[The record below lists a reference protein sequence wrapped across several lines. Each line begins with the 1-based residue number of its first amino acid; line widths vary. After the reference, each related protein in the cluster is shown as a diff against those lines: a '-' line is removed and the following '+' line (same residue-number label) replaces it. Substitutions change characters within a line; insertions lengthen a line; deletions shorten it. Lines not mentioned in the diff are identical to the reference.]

1 MSVINQMLR
10 DLDARAASD
19 QERAGLPPRIRTL
32 PPGGQ
37 VRRQNLRMLVIGMG
51 AGALLMAG
59 VLLLFRAFSSP
70 DAPPAIPPPP
80 AAPVLPAAVPPAP
93 TFTAPAVPATSAVPA
108 DVAEMKLSM
117 LVGQTQTKP
126 PTAPV
131 AASSPPPLPPLPA
144 PPAPPKTL
152 PAMKPVTAP
161 PAAAA
166 KPAPVAASSPAP
178 APQAVAEESQIDKRS
193 KGGHGREFAEA
204 EYRKAMQAV
213 KRGDNEAALPLF
225 KRALELDPDLARA
238 RQGYLS
244 VLVAAK
250 RWDMARQVAE
260 QGLALDPTQSGW
272 ANIVARLQFE
282 QGDTAGAV
290 QTLERFAVHAPHDAD
305 YQGLFAYLLQKQQRP
320 AEAAERFRAALQ
332 VRPNEGRWWF
342 GLGLSLEQA
351 GNAGGAKE
359 AYAKARSLGNL
370 PPDMVLA
377 VEQKLK

>member
-10 DLDARAASD
+10 DLDARAASE

-51 AGALLMAG
+51 AGAILMAL
-59 VLLLFRAFSSP
+59 VLLLFRVSTTPNEIPVAT
-70 DAPPAIPPPP
+70 PAP
-80 AAPVLPAAVPPAP
+80 AAPVAIPPAP
-93 TFTAPAVPATSAVPA
+93 TSVAPVAPAVPAVPA
-108 DVAEMKLSM
+108 DVAEMKLSL
-117 LVGQTQTKP
+117 LVGQQAQPKP
-126 PTAPV
+126 
-131 AASSPPPLPPLPA
+131 
-144 PPAPPKTL
+144 
-152 PAMKPVTAP
+152 KPVTP
-161 PAAAA
+161 
-166 KPAPVAASSPAP
+166 PAP
-178 APQAVAEESQIDKRS
+178 APVLPPQPKAAPAEKPVAAPPVAVPKSVPAHLPSPQVMAEEAQIDKRT
-193 KGGHGREFAEA
+193 KGGQGRELAEA

-225 KRALELDPDLARA
+225 KHALELDPELARA

-250 RWDMARQVAE
+250 RWDVARQVAE

-282 QGDTAGAV
+282 QGDAAGAV
-290 QTLERFAVHAPHDAD
+290 QTLERFAIHAPHDAD
-305 YQGLFAYLLQKQQRP
+305 FQGLFAYLLQKQQRP

-351 GNAGGAKE
+351 GNSAGAKE
-359 AYAKARSLGNL
+359 AYTKAKSVGNL
-370 PPDMVLA
+370 PPDMAAA
-377 VEQKLK
+377 VEQKLR

>member
-32 PPGGQ
+32 PPGGL

-51 AGALLMAG
+51 AGAILMA
-59 VLLLFRAFSSP
+59 VALLLIRLLSAP
-70 DAPPAIPPPP
+70 DDMPTTIPVPPLVPPAV
-80 AAPVLPAAVPPAP
+80 PVPAAVPPAP
-93 TFTAPAVPATSAVPA
+93 TSAAPAAAAAPA
-108 DVAEMKLSM
+108 DVAEMKLSL
-117 LVGQTQTKP
+117 LVGQKAEPKP
-126 PTAPV
+126 AV
-131 AASSPPPLPPLPA
+131 
-144 PPAPPKTL
+144 PPAPVPPKAV
-152 PAMKPVTAP
+152 PAEK

-166 KPAPVAASSPAP
+166 TAPAPVASTAPLPRPTPAP
-178 APQAVAEESQIDKRS
+178 AAAPPPSAPAEEAQIDKRT
-193 KGGHGREFAEA
+193 KGEQGRELAEA
-204 EYRKAMQAV
+204 DYRKAMQAV

-225 KRALELDPDLARA
+225 KRALELDPELARA

-250 RWDMARQVAE
+250 RWDVARQVAE

-282 QGDTAGAV
+282 QGDAAGAV
-290 QTLERFAVHAPHDAD
+290 QTLERFAIHAPHDAD

-351 GNAGGAKE
+351 GNSTGAKE
-359 AYAKARSLGNL
+359 AYTKAKAVGNL
-370 PPDMVLA
+370 PPDMAAA
-377 VEQKLK
+377 VEQKLR

>member
-32 PPGGQ
+32 PPGGL
-37 VRRQNLRMLVIGMG
+37 VRRQNLRMLAIGIG
-51 AGALLMAG
+51 VGALLMAA
-59 VLLLFRAFSSP
+59 VLLLFRASP
-70 DAPPAIPPPP
+70 APYETPVAVPPPP
-80 AAPVLPAAVPPAP
+80 APAAPTAVPPAP
-93 TFTAPAVPATSAVPA
+93 TSAAPAAAPAEVT
-108 DVAEMKLSM
+108 EMKLSM
-117 LVGQTQTKP
+117 LVGQAQTKP
-126 PTAPV
+126 PV
-131 AASSPPPLPPLPA
+131 SPPPTPSSPVA
-144 PPAPPKTL
+144 PPPQPPVKAVL
-152 PAMKPVTAP
+152 PEKPVI
-161 PAAAA
+161 
-166 KPAPVAASSPAP
+166 PAPVVAPKPASAP
-178 APQAVAEESQIDKRS
+178 TPLPQVLAEEAQIDKRP
-193 KGGHGREFAEA
+193 KGSQGRELAEA

-225 KRALELDPDLARA
+225 KRALELDPELARA

-260 QGLALDPTQSGW
+260 QGLELDPTQTGW

-282 QGDTAGAV
+282 QGDAGGAV

-320 AEAAERFRAALQ
+320 AEAAERFRAALL

-342 GLGLSLEQA
+342 GLGLSLEQS
-351 GNAGGAKE
+351 GNTAGAKE
-359 AYAKARSLGNL
+359 AYTKAKAVGNL

>member
-32 PPGGQ
+32 PPGGL
-37 VRRQNLRMLVIGMG
+37 VRRQNLRMLAIGIGVG
-51 AGALLMAG
+51 AVLMAV
-59 VLLLFRAFSSP
+59 VLLLFRASP
-70 DAPPAIPPPP
+70 APNATPVVVPPPVP
-80 AAPVLPAAVPPAP
+80 AAPTAVPPAP
-93 TFTAPAVPATSAVPA
+93 TSAAPAASAAPA
-108 DVAEMKLSM
+108 DVTEMKLSM
-117 LVGQTQTKP
+117 LVGQAQIKP
-126 PTAPV
+126 PV
-131 AASSPPPLPPLPA
+131 SPPPAPSSPAVPA
-144 PPAPPKTL
+144 PQPPVKAAPPE
-152 PAMKPVTAP
+152 KPVTPTPAVAP
-161 PAAAA
+161 KPAAA
-166 KPAPVAASSPAP
+166 PTPVPP
-178 APQAVAEESQIDKRS
+178 VIAEEAQIDKRT
-193 KGGHGREFAEA
+193 KGSQGRELAEA

-213 KRGDNEAALPLF
+213 KRGDNETALPLF
-225 KRALELDPDLARA
+225 KRALELDPELARA

-250 RWDMARQVAE
+250 RWDVARQVAE
-260 QGLALDPTQSGW
+260 QGLELDPTQSGW

-282 QGDTAGAV
+282 QGDAAGAV

-351 GNAGGAKE
+351 GNTASAKE
-359 AYAKARSLGNL
+359 AYTKAKAVGNL
-370 PPDMVLA
+370 PPDMASA